1 MLILK
6 QLKIVLVTLGLIAAY
21 GLLAACGSTTATA
34 PDGSKVKVD
43 GGGDK
48 VSVES
53 EDGKVSV
60 DLQGA
65 KLPEG
70 FPKQD
75 VPLVE
80 GKIIQAITEST
91 SGSFHVTLTTSA
103 SDPKAALDQAVSKL
117 KDVGFKSDS
126 SVNIGITATE
136 TMKSDKWDVIIVAT
150 EGPDAKS
157 SALAYQV
164 MPHQG

>member
-136 TMKSDKWDVIIVAT
+136 MMKSDKWNVVIVAT
-150 EGPDAKS
+150 EGPDAKGT
-157 SALAYQV
+157 ALAYQV
-164 MPHQG
+164 MPSQG